1 MFTKCLISG
10 TLDIICLCSLAKSTT
25 SVVLIIV
32 KRLRTPTV
40 DYYGKVI
47 IIIGNVQTNKLD
59 CTLYLV
65 TFEITG
71 PHS

>member
-1 MFTKCLISG
+1 
-10 TLDIICLCSLAKSTT
+10 
-25 SVVLIIV
+25 V